1 MNIKILILLF
11 FACPLFGQQ
20 VILFPGAVSAVTPPE
35 SDDLAD
41 IHYFFE
47 NNAADSSGNTNDAT
61 PTSMTYGSSTPAEG
75 SYYGDFS
82 SDASIFQV
90 PTAYT
95 LGSPFSISLWYR
107 QSASGGYYEMADPNR
122 ENSNYEYWFYWLDGV
137 AYDIEFRGYQ
147 NTTNDLD
154 IARTN
159 NSVWTSEYVW
169 HHLVVTYD
177 DGTVEFYL
185 DGSSLTMS
193 DATTWDTDDMK
204 LDGVINIG
212 RSSSMHVD
220 DWSLYDFKLSS
231 TQVTTLYNSG
241 TAGTIL
247 TE

>member
-11 FACPLFGQQ
+11 FVCP
-20 VILFPGAVSAVTPPE
+20 VISQEVIFFPGTISTTAPE

-47 NNAADSSGNTNDAT
+47 NNAADSSGNGNDAS
-61 PTSMTYGSSTPAEG
+61 PTDMSYGSATPAQG
-75 SYYGDFS
+75 SNYGDFS
-82 SDASIFQV
+82 SDDAIFQV
-90 PTAYT
+90 PSGYT
-95 LGSPFSISLWYR
+95 LGTPFSISLWYR
-107 QSASGGYYEMADPNR
+107 QNSSGGYYEMADPNR

-147 NTTNDLD
+147 NSTNNLS

-159 NSVWTSEYVW
+159 NSVWSSEYVW
-169 HHLVVTYD
+169 HHLVLTYD
-177 DGTVEFYL
+177 NGTVEFYL

-204 LDGVINIG
+204 LDGTINIG
-212 RSSSMHVD
+212 RSSSMHID
-220 DWSLYDFKLSS
+220 DWSIYDFKLSS
-231 TQVTTLYNSG
+231 GQVTTLYNSG